1 MIQEIYIFA
10 ANQKNHSMY
19 TTIPHHF
26 PNAVTIRQLEDQIVR
41 DFMDK
46 GLELKSSLWATSL
59 CSDEV
64 SNMFPEFYHL
74 FAGPGPFHLGGI
86 SGLPFTG
93 VTGLKAFLS
102 HVPTHGAAM
111 ILYGP
116 HIGVSDDGRIGHVN
130 RQNQFASSTCCGS
143 LAAAVNALSE
153 DIVLPENNPFDYQQ
167 ARVVQH
173 LNQYREEILES
184 EIPLK
189 RATELAY
196 EAIHKKL
203 HIILEAVQDDLEDIR
218 LYLLGGIVINTDWNR
233 YDYFEAHHQEFY
245 EF

>member
-1 MIQEIYIFA
+1 MF
-10 ANQKNHSMY
+10 

-41 DFMDK
+41 DFIEK

-74 FAGPGPFHLGGI
+74 FAGPGPFQLGGI

-116 HIGVSDDGRIGHVN
+116 HIGVSDEGQIGTVN

-143 LAAAVNALSE
+143 LAAALNAIKQNQIPPTDYPL
-153 DIVLPENNPFDYQQ
+153 DYQQ
-167 ARVVQH
+167 ARVIQH
-173 LNQYREEILES
+173 LSNFKDDILSS
-184 EIPLK
+184 EVPLK
-189 RATELAY
+189 KATELAY
-196 EAIHKKL
+196 EAIHKKV
-203 HIILEAVQDDLEDIR
+203 HDILELVQDDLEDIR

-233 YDYFEAHHQEFY
+233 YDYFEVHHQEFY

>member
-1 MIQEIYIFA
+1 
-10 ANQKNHSMY
+10 MY
-19 TTIPHHF
+19 TTIPQYF
-26 PNAVTIRQLEDQIVR
+26 PNAVTIRELEDRIVR
-41 DFMDK
+41 DFMDRH
-46 GLELKSSLWATSL
+46 LELKSSIWATSL

-74 FAGPGPFHLGGI
+74 FAGPGPFQLGGI

-130 RQNQFASSTCCGS
+130 RANQFASSTCCGS
-143 LAAAVNALSE
+143 LHAALTALKE
-153 DIVLPENNPFDYQQ
+153 GKELPISNPLDYQQ
-167 ARVVQH
+167 ARVLNH
-173 LNQYREEILES
+173 LSQYRDEILSAEN
-184 EIPLK
+184 PLK
-189 RATELAY
+189 KATDYAY
-196 EAIHKKL
+196 EAIHKKV
-203 HIILEAVQDDLEDIR
+203 HDILEQVQDELEDIR

-233 YDYFEAHHQEFY
+233 YDYFEVHHQEFY
-245 EF
+245 EY